1 MKPKMSAKDM
11 AHSILIGVGSSKK
24 KKDET
29 SEPDTEPTE
38 SEEVG
43 QDILD
48 AISEKDPEALCDAI
62 AAAIEYHTDGGKKV
76 AEEVGEDDDEEY

>member
-24 KKDET
+24 KDEST
-29 SEPDTEPTE
+29 ETDSEPSE

-48 AISEKDPEALCDAI
+48 AITDKDPEALYEAICDAVKL
-62 AAAIEYHTDGGKKV
+62 HTSGGERP
-76 AEEVGEDDDEEY
+76 AEDSSEDDDEEY